1 MQRSV
6 AKALDIIN
14 TGPRDT
20 KYRDQESKNSEDP
33 KIGVLTAVLHSAI
46 VTEIQVQCSKAERDV
61 LKSSAWVL
69 GSPVLDPKLL
79 LQSLAHLH
87 LEWPS
92 SGHWVH
98 SPRSNVY
105 IYSGLKNFNSC
116 TAVFLQL
123 IIFTADYLHYTTQT
137 IA

>member
-69 GSPVLDPKLL
+69 GSPVFGPKAFATVFSTLAL
-79 LQSLAHLH
+79 RVAVLGSL
-87 LEWPS
+87 
-92 SGHWVH
+92 G
-98 SPRSNVY
+98 
-105 IYSGLKNFNSC
+105 
-116 TAVFLQL
+116 T
-123 IIFTADYLHYTTQT
+123 
-137 IA
+137 